1 MKKSQSWNIF
11 RYFLFLIKLPHL
23 RLVQLAAAAF
33 TALNRHLCR
42 RVLLKPLFQSGHH
55 AGRSDLKGVK
65 IKIGCSGSF
74 ALQLYCHRQFQVLFM
89 RNAPRL
95 RACPPPPP
103 SPSSTLSNF
112 EKVRSRSTTIL
123 PADQKQL
130 TSKLVTRGDLVVSRV
145 TVAT

>member
-11 RYFLFLIKLPHL
+11 RYFFFLIKLPHL

-65 IKIGCSGSF
+65 IKVDCSGSLCIAIVLQATASF
-74 ALQLYCHRQFQVLFM
+74 KSSLWGMRRGLELVLPLPQHCPISKKFAQDQRRSALQTR
-89 RNAPRL
+89 
-95 RACPPPPP
+95 
-103 SPSSTLSNF
+103 SN
-112 EKVRSRSTTIL
+112 
-123 PADQKQL
+123 
-130 TSKLVTRGDLVVSRV
+130 
-145 TVAT
+145 

>member
-1 MKKSQSWNIF
+1 MKKSQSWNIS
-11 RYFLFLIKLPHL
+11 RYLFFLIKFPHL
-23 RLVQLAAAAF
+23 RLVQLPAAAF

-65 IKIGCSGSF
+65 IKVDCSGSC

-95 RACPPPPP
+95 RACPPPA
-103 SPSSTLSNF
+103 STLSNF

>member
-11 RYFLFLIKLPHL
+11 RYFFFLIKFPHL

-65 IKIGCSGSF
+65 IKVDCSGSLCI
-74 ALQLYCHRQFQVLFM
+74 AIVLQATASFK
-89 RNAPRL
+89 
-95 RACPPPPP
+95 
-103 SPSSTLSNF
+103 SSL
-112 EKVRSRSTTIL
+112 
-123 PADQKQL
+123 
-130 TSKLVTRGDLVVSRV
+130 
-145 TVAT
+145 

>member
-11 RYFLFLIKLPHL
+11 RYFFFLIKLPHL

-65 IKIGCSGSF
+65 IKIGCSGSC

-95 RACPPPPP
+95 RACPHP
-103 SPSSTLSNF
+103 
-112 EKVRSRSTTIL
+112 L
-123 PADQKQL
+123 PQVFFNLKGGGGQ
-130 TSKLVTRGDLVVSRV
+130 TSKNTDFVK
-145 TVAT
+145 AF